1 MNRYQKEQKMDK
13 VTLTES
19 LKQKTPKKL
28 RPLLITA
35 MQILRIV
42 YVSLFYR
49 TIKNKILIKKLR
61 KSDKLK
67 LHVGCGNVK
76 LLGWVNIDVEPGAA
90 DLIIDVRKG
99 LPFDDNS
106 VDFIYNE
113 HFIEHLT
120 YEEGQKVLKEF
131 WRVLKKGGV
140 LRIATPDLDYI
151 INKYMSNWKDQD
163 WLSWPEYSFIKTRGE
178 MLNVSFRWWGH
189 KYLYN
194 EEDLRRQLDRANFK
208 KIIRCEW
215 GKSKY
220 VELSGLETRKDSK
233 LILEAEKE

>member
-1 MNRYQKEQKMDK
+1 MDK